1 MCVLV
6 FCAQIIAIDMNRENY
21 QLGAPVIERAGLS
34 HKIDFRE
41 GLILPQLDE
50 MLQEVSQIQRNL
62 SIHMWIVLSIVE
74 T

>member
-1 MCVLV
+1 MCACL
-6 FCAQIIAIDMNRENY
+6 CAQIIAIDMNRENY
-21 QLGAPVIERAGLS
+21 QLGAPVIEMAGLS

-50 MLQEVSQIQRNL
+50 MLQEVCKLQNDL
-62 SIHMWIVLSIVE
+62 H